1 MTELSA
7 ELSGDSLSALADEL
21 DRMSGSVEYG
31 ARDGAVA
38 LAEEAARVAREAC
51 PSETG
56 SLRSSI
62 HVEVTESGADVVAS
76 GPYAAFV
83 EFGTGIGTPSA
94 ARADVEAMGGAGYV
108 PNASGRGEEGW
119 TYYKDGGFHLT
130 HGQPGRGFMAAGAE
144 AARSDAYDVTLR
156 CVRGAM

>member
-1 MTELSA
+1 MELSA
-7 ELSGDSLSALADEL
+7 DLSGDSLSALADEL
-21 DRMSGSVEYG
+21 DRMSGAVDSG

-38 LAEEAARVAREAC
+38 LAEDAARAAREAC

-62 HVEVTESGADVVAS
+62 HVEVTPNGADVVAT

-83 EFGTGIGTPSA
+83 EFGTGIGTPST

-108 PNASGRGEEGW
+108 PNATGRGEEGW
-119 TYYKDGGFHLT
+119 TYYKDGGFHRT
-130 HGQPGRGFMAAGAE
+130 HGQSGKGFMAAGAE
-144 AARSDAYDVTLR
+144 AARSDVYDVTLR
-156 CVRGAM
+156 CVRGAL